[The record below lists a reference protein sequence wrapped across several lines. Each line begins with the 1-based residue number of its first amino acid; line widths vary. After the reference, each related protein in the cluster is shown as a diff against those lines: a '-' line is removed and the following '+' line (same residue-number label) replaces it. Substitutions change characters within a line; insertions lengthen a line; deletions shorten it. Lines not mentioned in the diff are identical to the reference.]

1 MGAQQSKD
9 ALLYEQVNYGNVEGI
24 KTLRRQGAGLE
35 VTHIRIIFF
44 RLRENPLILAC
55 LRHDLLPVAKVLI
68 ELGANVNVYRPGNH
82 AGTPLHHAAKKGLEQ
97 TVHFLLSHGANPFT
111 MNDDCHTALD
121 LAREKGTL
129 MLFAPLSRIS
139 IFSGW
144 LREHYGPGFL
154 EAFAPQL
161 MSRKMS
167 LAVVLPC
174 DARNPTRPLKFQLV
188 IYPEL
193 KVAKPRTVLSLWK
206 CTIEEPKFNQ
216 SDPSVVIIDKNSRAR
231 YKFLS
236 AHEGDKQQL
245 QWFYTA
251 CRGITQVNNITPQ
264 APAAMAI
271 NASIQSAIAEGV
283 PGVPTTSTA
292 ANTATNGWGS
302 SPGNS
307 TLNGWGPPD
316 VSVPPSKMSTQTRLD
331 EPSSSSTLLIT
342 DGPFLQRSQVEL
354 HPSPYNP

>member
-35 VTHIRIIFF
+35 WMDKEGKT
-44 RLRENPLILAC
+44 PLILAC

-121 LAREKGTL
+121 LAREKGH
-129 MLFAPLSRIS
+129 FNVVRAIESRIS

-161 MSRKMS
+161 MSRKIW
-167 LAVVLPC
+167 AVVLPC

-216 SDPSVVIIDKNSRAR
+216 SDPSVIIIDKNSRAR

-264 APAAMAI
+264 APAGAVRPNAPSIIPYPSPTPAGASTSNPEDVELAMAI

-331 EPSSSSTLLIT
+331 EP
-342 DGPFLQRSQVEL
+342 
-354 HPSPYNP
+354 